1 MASTDSVIVRA
12 TDVVRVYPTGAT
24 AVSALDGVTLEVRRG
39 EFLAVMGPSGSG
51 KSTLLNI
58 LAGLERPTRGTV
70 VVDGVDLSAMN
81 EVTLASYR
89 RDKVGMIF
97 QAFNLLPRYRVVEN
111 VALPLVF
118 AGVPRELRLDRARS
132 VLERLGMGPRADHR
146 PSQLS
151 GGEMQRTAIA
161 RALVTEPALLL
172 ADEPTGNLDSANG
185 EALLGVLEE
194 LHARGQTVVLVTHD
208 AGIASHAQ
216 RVVRMR
222 DGRIVN

>member
-1 MASTDSVIVRA
+1 MASTGGVIVRA
-12 TDVVRVYPTGAT
+12 TDVARVYPTGT
-24 AVSALDGVTLEVRRG
+24 TSVSALDGVTLEVRRG

-58 LAGLERPTRGTV
+58 LAGLERPTRGAV

-89 RDKVGMIF
+89 REKVGMIF

-118 AGVPRELRLDRARS
+118 AGIPREQRLERARA
-132 VLERLGMGPRADHR
+132 VLDRLGMGPRADHR

-161 RALVTEPALLL
+161 RALVTDPSLLL

-185 EALLGVLEE
+185 EALLAVLEE